1 MHLLSIGK
9 ENEPCGVIEEDT
21 NTVVAQL
28 VAQTILVRVV
38 HPFAHPVNGYAG
50 RVLRLICTHT
60 FISSERTSY
69 SHKQVIVRIT
79 NLKQYQP

>member
-21 NTVVAQL
+21 NTVVTQL

-38 HPFAHPVNGYAG
+38 HPLAHPVNGNAR
-50 RVLRLICTHT
+50 RVLCLICMHT
-60 FISSERTSY
+60 I
-69 SHKQVIVRIT
+69 QVKSKVY
-79 NLKQYQP
+79 LHP